1 MTKNEKKERHLP
13 DALRGIA
20 KLLPPPDR
28 RVCELAADE
37 LERSRDALRDVEIAE
52 RRIADALRDAGG
64 A

>member
-1 MTKNEKKERHLP
+1 MTSKTRHLP
-13 DALRGIA
+13 DALRSIA
-20 KLLPPPDR
+20 LGLPAPDR

-52 RRIADALRDAGG
+52 RRIADALRDVGG

>member
-1 MTKNEKKERHLP
+1 MTSKTRHLP

-20 KLLPPPDR
+20 KLLPPPDA
-28 RVCELAADE
+28 RVLNDAADE

-52 RRIADALRDAGG
+52 RRIADALRDVGG